1 MLVEWFSPGYKAG
14 GPIRSCVN
22 MCLLLRRQYD
32 IFVITTNQDHGDTSP
47 YPNIESDKWLSNTM
61 ADITIYYASPNL
73 LNRKLLKQLI
83 DFIAPQYIYTQLLF
97 SPLFAIYPAW
107 LAYTGKLSA
116 KLILCPRGTLYKSAL
131 AVKPLP
137 KKLLLKMYR
146 WFNISKAITFHA
158 TSSQEAD
165 AIRHFFPGS
174 KLLTAPNLPD
184 LQQLPLAPIPKKSG
198 QLKCIFVARI
208 VPIKNLLF
216 LLEILQGLAHTI
228 ELTIAGPAEDEA
240 YWAHC
245 KKCIGSMP
253 SNILVKYIGPQ
264 PAAALPKWLQQHHLF
279 VLPTTGENFGH
290 AIFEALAAGRPVL
303 ISDQTPWQ
311 DLEANSCGW
320 HVPLLQKDRFVAVL
334 NQVADADQIA
344 YDKLSCNAWEYA
356 MHYINKSDIAQ
367 PYLQLFS

>member
-146 WFNISKAITFHA
+146 CFNISKAITFHA

-165 AIRHFFPGS
+165 VIRHFFPGS
-174 KLLTAPNLPD
+174 KFAAITTCAYS
-184 LQQLPLAPIPKKSG
+184 KKKRTIKMHFCS
-198 QLKCIFVARI
+198 QDSTHQKFI
-208 VPIKNLLF
+208 VF
-216 LLEILQGLAHTI
+216 
-228 ELTIAGPAEDEA
+228 AG
-240 YWAHC
+240 
-245 KKCIGSMP
+245 
-253 SNILVKYIGPQ
+253 N
-264 PAAALPKWLQQHHLF
+264 
-279 VLPTTGENFGH
+279 TT
-290 AIFEALAAGRPVL
+290 R
-303 ISDQTPWQ
+303 SY
-311 DLEANSCGW
+311 S
-320 HVPLLQKDRFVAVL
+320 
-334 NQVADADQIA
+334 
-344 YDKLSCNAWEYA
+344 YY
-356 MHYINKSDIAQ
+356 
-367 PYLQLFS
+367 